1 MSDYPLFAKLNQRP
15 VLLVGAGHV
24 AERKAEALLK
34 AGAKLHVVAQQ
45 LSPQMVAWQQ
55 QDLLHYLGSEF
66 QAEQLAPVFLVVAA
80 TDDAELNRRV
90 FQAAETAGKFCN
102 SVDDLANC
110 SFTVPAVIDRHP
122 LKIAVSSS
130 GSIA

>member
-45 LSPQMVAWQQ
+45 LSPQMAAWQQ
-55 QDLLHYLGSEF
+55 QGLLDYL
-66 QAEQLAPVFLVVAA
+66 A
-80 TDDAELNRRV
+80 
-90 FQAAETAGKFCN
+90 K
-102 SVDDLANC
+102 
-110 SFTVPAVIDRHP
+110 
-122 LKIAVSSS
+122 
-130 GSIA
+130 